1 MSEPALPLFPDE
13 PSPSAG
19 PPDRPPAAANSD
31 SPVSPT
37 AEAYSLSEPPVPS
50 PGAGRGKSRR
60 GTPPPATRS
69 ALPAWL
75 AAGVGLSIFAF
86 GMLATTYRQ
95 FVIDVPAGH
104 MAILLRKTGTDLPN
118 TAEIALDPG
127 HKGIQAEVLREGRY
141 FFQYN
146 PLDWSWE
153 VLPQVVVP
161 NGKMGVRVRLA
172 GDDLPTGE
180 LLAKDE
186 SQKGIV
192 PGVLQPGRHYLNP
205 YLYRV
210 EIHDPVVVP
219 AGFKGVRTNLVGT
232 IPTATDYWED
242 PQDPNH
248 RLLLVKPGFR
258 GVEQA
263 TFDPGTYYL
272 NPYETAVSLVDCRN
286 QRFNL
291 SETRDL
297 GFPSKDGF
305 WVSLDS
311 IVEFRVRPDMAAKV
325 FVLYNEAANGSQ
337 VDEEVMRKV
346 ILPAA
351 RSFCRLQGSNNSGRD
366 FIQGRTHFQ
375 ENYQVSMK
383 EACDPLGVEIVQA
396 LITKINP
403 PQQIAKPVQ
412 QREIAKQQA
421 QQFTQQILQQKS
433 EVKLAIE
440 KELVKQKQALVT
452 AEQEVVRETTEAKR
466 EQQVA
471 VTKGEEKLEV
481 AKLLLEAAEDEAAA
495 AKARGEGVA
504 EVLSQKNAAE
514 ATGWRQSVAA
524 FDGDGQQFAQY
535 VLYQK
540 LAGAYRK
547 LMINTADSPLME
559 IFQQFTPGEPTRS
572 PTPRGENGVVGTPRS
587 TRPRAGSPARPAV
600 RPAGRPAVD
609 SKTQPVSPDA
619 PPTAAGV
626 EPPEANAEPGP
637 AE

>member
-1 MSEPALPLFPDE
+1 MSEQPAPSFPDH
-13 PSPSAG
+13 
-19 PPDRPPAAANSD
+19 PAS
-31 SPVSPT
+31 T
-37 AEAYSLSEPPVPS
+37 
-50 PGAGRGKSRR
+50 GR
-60 GTPPPATRS
+60 GTPQGEPDSAEAPPFPPRRTRQTTQGRS
-69 ALPAWL
+69 PLPAWSAGALGL
-75 AAGVGLSIFAF
+75 AVFLGGLLFS
-86 GMLATTYRQ
+86 TYRQ

-104 MAILLRKTGTDLPN
+104 MAVLLRKTGLDLAN
-118 TAEIALDPG
+118 DAEIAPSAD

-146 PLDWSWE
+146 PYDWSWE
-153 VLPQVVVP
+153 VLPQLVVP
-161 NGKMGVRVRLA
+161 NGKMGVRIRLP
-172 GDDLPTGE
+172 GSDLPPGE
-180 LLAKDE
+180 LLAKTGE
-186 SQKGIV
+186 QKGIV
-192 PGVLQPGRHYLNP
+192 PGVLQPGRHYINP
-205 YLYRV
+205 YLYKV
-210 EIHDPVVVP
+210 ELHDPVVVP

-232 IPTATDYWED
+232 IPGADDYWED

-258 GVEQA
+258 GVEQT

-272 NPYETAVSLVDCRN
+272 NPYEVAVHLVDCRN

-325 FVLYNEAANGSQ
+325 YVLYNELANGSQ
-337 VDEEVMRKV
+337 VDEEVVRKV

-375 ENYQVSMK
+375 ENYQLSMK
-383 EACDPLGVEIVQA
+383 AACDPLGVEIVQA

-403 PQQIAKPVQ
+403 PPAIAKPVQ

-421 QQFTQQILQQKS
+421 QQYTQQILQQKS
-433 EVKLAIE
+433 EAKLAVE
-440 KELVKQKQALVT
+440 KELVRQKQALVT

-471 VTKGEEKLEV
+471 VTKGEEKLAV

-495 AKARGEGVA
+495 TEARGEGVA
-504 EVLSQKNAAE
+504 EVLAQKNAAE
-514 ATGWRQSVAA
+514 AAGWRKSVEA
-524 FDGDGQQFAQY
+524 FDGDGQRFAQY

-540 LAGAYRK
+540 LAGAYRQ
-547 LMINTADSPLME
+547 LMINTADSPLLD
-559 IFQQFTPGEPTRS
+559 IFQQFTPTR
-572 PTPRGENGVVGTPRS
+572 PPRPAESGLPGGVVSPRRSARPPDQPATRAAGTADS
-587 TRPRAGSPARPAV
+587 SRPDLASPLPNRPASARPA
-600 RPAGRPAVD
+600 
-609 SKTQPVSPDA
+609 TL
-619 PPTAAGV
+619 PPGSGVV
-626 EPPEANAEPGP
+626 EPATSE
-637 AE
+637 

>member
-1 MSEPALPLFPDE
+1 
-13 PSPSAG
+13 
-19 PPDRPPAAANSD
+19 
-31 SPVSPT
+31 
-37 AEAYSLSEPPVPS
+37 
-50 PGAGRGKSRR
+50 
-60 GTPPPATRS
+60 
-69 ALPAWL
+69 
-75 AAGVGLSIFAF
+75 
-86 GMLATTYRQ
+86 MLATTYRQ

-104 MAILLRKTGTDLPN
+104 MAVLLRKTGTDLPPD
-118 TAEIALDPG
+118 AEIALDPR
-127 HKGIQAEVLREGRY
+127 HKGIQPEVLREGRY

-146 PLDWSWE
+146 PYDWSWE

-172 GDDLPTGE
+172 GDDLPPGE
-180 LLAKDE
+180 LLAKTE
-186 SQKGIV
+186 AQKGIV

-242 PQDPNH
+242 PQDPHH

-272 NPYETAVSLVDCRN
+272 NPYEVAVSLVDCRN

-325 FVLYNEAANGSQ
+325 YQLYNEAANGSQ

-375 ENYQVSMK
+375 ENYQVSMR

-403 PQQIAKPVQ
+403 PQQIARPVQ
-412 QREIAKQQA
+412 QREIAKQQSE
-421 QQFTQQILQQKS
+421 QFTQQILQQKS

-452 AEQEVVRETTEAKR
+452 AEQEVVRATTEAKR

-471 VTKGEEKLEV
+471 VTKGEEKLAV

-524 FDGDGQQFAQY
+524 FDGDGQRFAQY

-540 LAGAYRK
+540 LAGAYRQ

-559 IFQQFTPGEPTRS
+559 IFQQFTPGDAPRAVGPRSDAGVVRGPRS
-572 PTPRGENGVVGTPRS
+572 P
-587 TRPRAGSPARPAV
+587 RPPVRPTARPGV
-600 RPAGRPAVD
+600 ESNSQPSRPA
-609 SKTQPVSPDA
+609 A
-619 PPTAAGV
+619 PTDRGG
-626 EPPEANAEPGP
+626 EPPAAEPGP